1 MVLCSG
7 KLLPEASAASP
18 SATPPKTITRIK
30 GKPSRSMIS
39 SRKSERAPK
48 KVRLNGRINLFFH
61 VFALVILGFRK
72 QPVGRN
78 TLLPQNAKL
87 HQNFF

>member
-1 MVLCSG
+1 
-7 KLLPEASAASP
+7 
-18 SATPPKTITRIK
+18 
-30 GKPSRSMIS
+30 MIS

-61 VFALVILGFRK
+61 VFALVILGNFRK